1 MSDDLKKL
9 SDEGLA
15 CRVQAGSLACF
26 EELVYRYEKRV
37 FHFLRLKVAQPQDA
51 EDLTQRTFIA
61 AYRAIDKY
69 KPKHRFVTWLFTIA
83 RRQAISHY
91 RARRP
96 TEPLLAEPIDARTPD
111 APLAG
116 RDEAGRLWSLAR
128 GALPENQ
135 VAVLWLHYAEDLSV
149 KEIAAAMKKTA
160 SHVKVLLHRGRNR
173 LGDVLRESPLER
185 TPPPIPPEGV
195 NHVPS

>member
-1 MSDDLKKL
+1 MTDLQQL

-37 FHFLRLKVAQPQDA
+37 FNFLRLKVAQPQDA
-51 EDLTQRTFIA
+51 KDLTQRTFIA

-69 KPKHRFVTWLFTIA
+69 KPKYRFVTWLFTIA

-91 RARRP
+91 RSHRP
-96 TEPLLAEPIDARTPD
+96 TEQLVADPVDMRTPD
-111 APLAG
+111 VALG
-116 RDEAGRLWSLAR
+116 GSDEAGRLWTLAR

-149 KEIAAAMKKTA
+149 KEIAATMKKTV
-160 SHVKVLLHRGRNR
+160 SHVKVLMHRGRKR

-185 TPPPIPPEGV
+185 TPPPIPTEGV